1 MVDMANPLPQ
11 LPQLIGYALVA
22 PKLKVMYVPTTK
34 VACSSIKLLLS
45 LSEGSYNQAA
55 TQIVI
60 TPNISQEQTIHNY
73 RVHGLTRFFDIP
85 LNEQWH
91 IITSPEWI
99 RIATL
104 RDPLSRAYSSWE
116 NRVFLRSP
124 GTPAVIIERSPDVLV
139 AGKIDIAAS
148 FKNFAQQFAQDNSA
162 FMVDDHFRPQ
172 FNTLYRDQIDYTY
185 VIRVDK
191 HGEMDRLAQILNERS
206 GKNLKPERLNSGLG
220 IKPIQVYDR
229 ETADIIADIYAEDY
243 RWFDFEPHQFTQ
255 TTVSLALDPL
265 QTALLHN
272 LRETTERITYMS
284 RSAFGRVGFRYGLSQ
299 LRKSLW
305 IRITNP
311 KAKGDTRLLQW

>member
-1 MVDMANPLPQ
+1 MANPLPQ

-45 LSEGSYNQAA
+45 QSEGSYNYEA
-55 TQIVI
+55 TKIII

-73 RVHGLTRFFDIP
+73 RVHGLTRFFD
-85 LNEQWH
+85 LSKDEQWQ

-104 RDPLSRAYSSWE
+104 RDPLARAYSSWE

-139 AGKIDIAAS
+139 DGKIDLAAS
-148 FKNFAQQFAQDNSA
+148 FKNFAQQFAQDNPA

-172 FNTLYRDQIDYTY
+172 FNTLYCDQIDYTHM
-185 VIRVDK
+185 IRVDK
-191 HGEMDRLAQILNERS
+191 PGEMDGLAKLLNDRS
-206 GKNLKPERLNSGLG
+206 GKSIRPERLNSGLG
-220 IKPIQVYDR
+220 IRPIQVYDR
-229 ETADIIADIYAEDY
+229 ETADIMAGIYAEDY
-243 RWFDFEPHQFTQ
+243 RWFDFEPHQFTAAS
-255 TTVSLALDPL
+255 VSLPLDPL
-265 QTALLHN
+265 QAALLRN
-272 LRETTERITYMS
+272 LRETTERLTYIS
-284 RSAFGRVGFRYGLSQ
+284 RSAFSRVGFRYGLSQ

>member
-1 MVDMANPLPQ
+1 MANPLPQ

-45 LSEGSYNQAA
+45 LSEGSYNEAA
-55 TQIVI
+55 TKIVI

-73 RVHGLTRFFDIP
+73 RVHGLTRFFD
-85 LNEQWH
+85 LSVKEQWH
-91 IITSPEWI
+91 IITSPDWI

-124 GTPAVIIERSPDVLV
+124 GTPPVIIERSPDILV
-139 AGKIDIAAS
+139 DGRIDIAAS
-148 FKNFAQQFAQDNSA
+148 FKNFAVQFAKDNPS
-162 FMVDDHFRPQ
+162 FMIDDHFRPQ
-172 FNTLYRDQIDYTY
+172 FNTLYRDQLDYTH
-185 VIRVDK
+185 VICVDQ

-220 IKPIQVYDR
+220 IKPIQVYDKD
-229 ETADIIADIYAEDY
+229 TADIVAGIYAEDY
-243 RWFDFEPHQFTQ
+243 RWFEFESHQFDQ
-255 TTVSLALDPL
+255 ATVSLPLDPL
-265 QTALLHN
+265 QTALLRN

-284 RSAFGRVGFRYGLSQ
+284 RSAFGRVGFRYGLTQ

>member
-1 MVDMANPLPQ
+1 MANPLPQ
-11 LPQLIGYALVA
+11 LPDLIGYALVA

-45 LSEGSYNQAA
+45 QSEGSYNNEA
-55 TQIVI
+55 TKIII

-73 RVHGLTRFFDIP
+73 RVHGLKRFFD
-85 LNEQWH
+85 LSKKEQWH

-104 RDPLSRAYSSWE
+104 RDPLARAYSSWE

-139 AGKIDIAAS
+139 DGRIDLAAS
-148 FKNFAQQFAQDNSA
+148 FKNFAQQFAQDNPA

-172 FNTLYRDQIDYTY
+172 FNTVYRDQIDYTH

-191 HGEMDRLAQILNERS
+191 SGEMDHLAQILNDRS
-206 GKNLKPERLNSGLG
+206 GKNLRPERLNSGLG
-220 IKPIQVYDR
+220 ITPQQIYDR
-229 ETADIIADIYAEDY
+229 DTADIIANIYAEDF
-243 RWFDFEPHQFTQ
+243 RWFDFEPHQFTKL
-255 TTVSLALDPL
+255 TVSLPLDPL
-265 QTALLHN
+265 QTALLRN
-272 LRETTERITYMS
+272 LRETTERLTYIS

>member
-1 MVDMANPLPQ
+1 MANPLPQ
-11 LPQLIGYALVA
+11 LPDLIGYALVA

-45 LSEGSYNQAA
+45 LSEGSYNHEA
-55 TQIVI
+55 TRIII

-73 RVHGLTRFFDIP
+73 RVHGLKRFFD
-85 LNEQWH
+85 LSKKEQWH
-91 IITSPEWI
+91 IITSPDWI

-104 RDPLSRAYSSWE
+104 RDPLARAYSSWE

-139 AGKIDIAAS
+139 DGRIDLAAS
-148 FKNFAQQFAQDNSA
+148 FKNFAQQFAQDNPA
-162 FMVDDHFRPQ
+162 FMADDHFRPQ
-172 FNTLYRDQIDYTY
+172 FNTVYRDQIDYTH

-191 HGEMDRLAQILNERS
+191 SGEMDRLAQILNDRS
-206 GKNLKPERLNSGLG
+206 GKNLRPERLNSGLG
-220 IKPIQVYDR
+220 ITPQQVYDR
-229 ETADIIADIYAEDY
+229 DTADIIANIYAEDF
-243 RWFDFEPHQFTQ
+243 RWFDFEPHQFAQ
-255 TTVSLALDPL
+255 FEVSLPLDLL
-265 QTALLHN
+265 QTALLRN
-272 LRETTERITYMS
+272 LRETTERLTYIS